1 MDMLLKYLT
10 NIRMKELVAFLKK
23 KNHSDPKRQTWY
35 GVTYNQIFLEK

>member
-10 NIRMKELVAFLKK
+10 NIRMKELVAFFK